1 VRAQAHPAV
10 SPPQVRTQGFTC
22 GADNAACGL
31 SYREETGGKTGGS
44 RWFFVHDTVPDIFAH
59 KPYPGN
65 IVRAYVVKNV
75 LAALKE
81 GELI

>member
-1 VRAQAHPAV
+1 
-10 SPPQVRTQGFTC
+10 
-22 GADNAACGL
+22 
-31 SYREETGGKTGGS
+31 
-44 RWFFVHDTVPDIFAH
+44 VPDIFAH